1 MLLFQYIHIWSYST
15 WWKKHFCRYFLQD
28 FITEEI
34 LKCQI
39 NDCFKINGKQTMQ
52 MPKKSISVRLK
63 NYERKIKWPFMIYTD
78 FESI

>member
-1 MLLFQYIHIWSYST
+1 
-15 WWKKHFCRYFLQD
+15 
-28 FITEEI
+28 
-34 LKCQI
+34 
-39 NDCFKINGKQTMQ
+39 